1 MKILIKSDLSSFQY
15 EFKKKS
21 GWNALA
27 LQASD
32 GDLCVL
38 QLQKERTARMVHRRY
53 GWRQSQ
59 PVILEHCKLGATSYL
74 VTKPLFFIMKH
85 IGSLQKTTNYAK

>member
-1 MKILIKSDLSSFQY
+1 MLESL
-15 EFKKKS
+15 
-21 GWNALA
+21 NLA

-38 QLQKERTARMVHRRY
+38 QLQKERTARVVHRRY
-53 GWRQSQ
+53 GWRRSQ

-74 VTKPLFFIMKH
+74 VTKSLFFIMKH
-85 IGSLQKTTNYAK
+85 IGAVQKTTNYAK